1 MLNWIARQYSSLA
14 SLLTAP
20 LRAVWR
26 LICRI
31 YPARD
36 ITIISGGDLIS
47 YQQTSFW
54 RFVRSVGKIVLIF
67 WAIWATYVF
76 VYHRPL
82 LQKRT
87 RQLDDARAQ
96 HAQQMSDLKVFYA
109 KYADLHKEMNSI
121 DDQLINEQKLKKD
134 AQESLLKRRVNV
146 WAQIEM
152 MGTRITNMMTNENYA
167 PEIKQ
172 LSDLSVE
179 YEMTKEENRLLRES
193 NHEMEKSM
201 VVVSDASAQIYD
213 RVSKLTKDNLDQVN
227 KNMTKIRGTLA
238 NLGLNERNL
247 AYQALATNN
256 SIVGSAIPPIY
267 LDNSIDPKYQDLADK
282 LELWHG
288 LTRAAVMLP
297 IGAPAKSAPI
307 TSRYGDREHPLDG
320 VVKPHTGIDFGGKI
334 GTPLYAVA
342 PGKVI
347 FAGDKNGYGKV
358 VEIDHG
364 MGFTTL
370 YAHLSRFNT
379 QRGDIVRAN
388 DIVGLGGDSGR
399 TTGPHLHYEIRY
411 NDRPFNPYSFVKGE

>member
-87 RQLDDARAQ
+87 RQLDEARAQ
-96 HAQQMSDLKVFYA
+96 HVQQMSDLKVFYA
-109 KYADLHKEMNSI
+109 KYADLHKEMNGI
-121 DDQLINEQKLKKD
+121 DDQLMNEKNLKKNT
-134 AQESLLKRRVNV
+134 QESLLKRRVNV

-152 MGTRITNMMTNENYA
+152 IGTRITNMMTNENYA

-172 LSDLSVE
+172 LSELSVE
-179 YEMTKEENRLLRES
+179 YEMTREENRLLRET
-193 NHEMEKSM
+193 NRDMEKSM
-201 VVVSDASAQIYD
+201 LVVGDASAQIYD

-238 NLGLNERNL
+238 GLGLSEKDL

-267 LDNSIDPKYQDLADK
+267 LDNSIDPKYQDLAEK
-282 LELWHG
+282 LELWQG
-288 LTRAAVMLP
+288 LTRASVMLP
-297 IGAPAKSAPI
+297 VGAPAKGAPI
-307 TSRYGDREHPLDG
+307 TSRYGEREHPLDG
-320 VVKPHTGIDFGGKI
+320 KIKPHTGIDFGGKI
-334 GTPLYAVA
+334 GTPLFAVA

-347 FAGDKNGYGKV
+347 FAGDKTGYGKV

-379 QRGDIVRAN
+379 QRGDVVRAN
-388 DIVGLGGDSGR
+388 DVVGLGGDSGR
-399 TTGPHLHYEIRY
+399 TTGPHLHYEVRY